1 VSEQRRTLPI
11 LPTPLVGRARE
22 VAEVQQRLLTPEVR
36 LLTLTGTGGTGKT
49 RLALAVAAAIDAHFP
64 QGVWFINLALLQD
77 PALVIATIAQSLGIK
92 EQPDELL
99 LNTLA
104 RELSGW
110 RALLNLD
117 NFEQV
122 VTAASEAASLLER
135 CSHLKLLVTSR
146 TALSVYGEHQYQ
158 VPPLSLPEL
167 GHLPPLDELARSE
180 AVALF
185 LQRARAA
192 HAAFH
197 ATEEDAPAIAEICT
211 RLDGLPLA
219 IELAAARIRLMPP
232 QALLARLSRRLDV
245 LTGSVRNVPLRQ
257 QTLRNTI
264 DWSYGLLDSAEQAL
278 FRRLSVFAGG
288 CTFETAATVCGDPD
302 ARDGL
307 SESLILEELASL
319 VDKSLLEQRGG
330 LPGQPRFVM
339 LETIREYALEL
350 LEDSGDGAQLRDA
363 HARLFLAIAE
373 EAEQELLGPRQA
385 EWFARLDAERENLR
399 AALAW
404 TLTSHPSETGVR
416 IAAALFRFWD
426 SRGQLAEGKR
436 WLDRAVAAST
446 EVGPVWRGRV
456 LNAAGNLARRHG
468 ELQQATVWHEESL
481 TIRRALGDTSGVAA
495 ALANL
500 GNIAFDLAAYER
512 SASLSQEAL
521 ELYRSVDDRKGIAL
535 ALNNLGIA
543 MRELGQPDQAVAL
556 HDEALAVRREI
567 GDRGGIAQALENLGR
582 AALEQGDH
590 RRAAAL
596 LREGLALWHEL
607 GNRVSLPMALE
618 DLGRA
623 AALDGHFGRAAR
635 LWGVANALRT
645 SMGLPMPIRRRERY
659 AASVANARSRLGDAQ
674 FDQAWSAGQAL
685 STDAAIEYALTDEE
699 PSSVA
704 GARGRATH
712 SPLSPR
718 EHEVASLIARGLTS
732 KEIAEE
738 LVVSEK
744 TVDTHADHIRQ
755 KLGLRSRAEIAAWI
769 TSQSLGRP

>member
-1 VSEQRRTLPI
+1 MSEQRRSLPI
-11 LPTPLVGRARE
+11 LPTPLVGRGRE
-22 VAEVQQRLLTPEVR
+22 VAEVQQRLLLPDVR

-49 RLALAVAAAIDAHFP
+49 RLALAVASAVERSFP
-64 QGVWFINLALLQD
+64 HGVWFVDLSLLND
-77 PALVIATIAQSLGIK
+77 PALVVPTIAQALGVK
-92 EQPDELL
+92 EQPDEPLL
-99 LNTLA
+99 ATVGRSLQEWQAMLV
-104 RELSGW
+104 
-110 RALLNLD
+110 LD

-122 VTAASEAASLLER
+122 VDAAADAASLLER
-135 CSHLKLLVTSR
+135 CPQLKLLVTSR

-158 VPPLSLPEL
+158 VPPLSLPDL
-167 GHLPPLDELARSE
+167 AQLPPLEELARSE

-197 ATEEDAPAIAEICT
+197 ATDDDAPAIAEICT

-245 LTGSVRNVPLRQ
+245 LTSSVRNVPLRQ

-264 DWSYGLLDSAEQAL
+264 DWSYDLLDPAEQAL

-288 CTFETAATVCGDPD
+288 CTFETAATVCGGSE
-302 ARDGL
+302 AGL
-307 SESLILEELASL
+307 SESAMVEELASL

-350 LEDSGDGAQLRDA
+350 LEGSGESAQIRDA
-363 HARLFLAIAE
+363 HARLFLALAE

-399 AALAW
+399 AALTW
-404 TLTSHPSETGVR
+404 TLLSNPSETGVR

-436 WLDRAVAAST
+436 WLDRAVAASA
-446 EVGPVWRGRV
+446 EIEPVWRGRV

-468 ELQQATVWHEESL
+468 EMQQATLWHEESL
-481 TIRRALGDTSGVAA
+481 AIRRALGDTSGVAA

-512 SASLSQEAL
+512 SASLCQEAL
-521 ELYRSVDDRKGIAL
+521 ELYRSVGDRKGMAL

-543 MRELGQPDQAVAL
+543 MRELGQLDRAVAL

-582 AALEQGDH
+582 AALEQGDQ
-590 RRAAAL
+590 RRATEL

-607 GNRVSLPMALE
+607 GDRVSLPMALE

-623 AALDGHFGRAAR
+623 AALDGHFDRAAR

-645 SMGLPMPIRRRERY
+645 SMGLQMPMRRRERY

-674 FDQAWSAGQAL
+674 FGQAWSTGQAL
-685 STDAAIEYALTDEE
+685 STDAAVEYALADDE
-699 PSSVA
+699 PSAAA
-704 GARGRATH
+704 GVRGRVTQ

-732 KEIAEE
+732 KEIAEQ

-769 TSQSLGRP
+769 TSQSLGKP